1 MGHMSTTRTIALEMA
16 LHWRSAE
23 TTHVDR
29 RYFEKISLW
38 RDFFPA
44 DLGERLRDAP
54 VGTAF
59 AVDIP
64 AGDLVP
70 GYQRSLV
77 QRLNRRQFREAPR
90 PGLHVVPRVGRWY
103 PATFFDT
110 SLFFRGDYR
119 PGRILSIDDPHLDVD
134 FNHPLAKYPLR
145 VEAVIV
151 ADYGLGTER
160 GGRCNDIAQ
169 EITSRGP
176 GMQAPLQGLDIDFLS
191 GDPFARMDPRDD
203 AQFYA
208 APRLVH
214 HLDAQA
220 RARITDI
227 YARFLRPGMRVLDL
241 MSSWTS
247 HLPEAIGDLHVTGL
261 GMNADEL
268 AQNPCLDERVV
279 QDLNREPR
287 LPFADASFDAVL
299 CTASVEYLI
308 HPIEV
313 FKDVARVLKPGA
325 PFVLS
330 FSDRWFPPKA
340 IELWGELHPFER
352 LGLVLQYFQQ
362 AGGYTDLGTESLQG
376 LPRPED
382 DKYAG
387 QLLQSDPVFAL
398 WGRRIGVG

>member
-1 MGHMSTTRTIALEMA
+1 MNTTRTIALEVA
-16 LHWRSAE
+16 LHWTSAQA
-23 TTHVDR
+23 THSDR
-29 RYFEKISLW
+29 RYFEKVSLW

-54 VGTAF
+54 VGECF
-59 AVDIP
+59 SVDIP

-70 GYQRSLV
+70 AYDRNLV
-77 QRLNRRQFREAPR
+77 QRLSRYQFRESPR
-90 PGLHVVPRVGRWY
+90 PGLKIVPQLGRWY

-110 SLFFRGDYR
+110 ALFYRGDYR
-119 PGRILSIDDPHLDVD
+119 PGRILSIDEQAIEVD
-134 FNHPLAKYPLR
+134 FNHPLATFPLQ
-145 VEAVIV
+145 VTAVIA
-151 ADYGLGTER
+151 ADFGSGPER

-169 EITSRGP
+169 EVTARGP
-176 GMQAPLQGLDIDFLS
+176 GMQALPRTVEVDFLS
-191 GDPFARMDPRDD
+191 GDPFSRMDPRDD

-208 APRLVH
+208 APRLVQ

-220 RARITDI
+220 RARITEI
-227 YARFLRPGMRVLDL
+227 YARFLKPGMQVLDL

-247 HLPEAIGDLHVTGL
+247 HLPEGLDDLHVTGL

-268 AQNPCLDERVV
+268 AQNPRLADRRV
-279 QDLNREPR
+279 QDLNRDPR
-287 LPFADASFDAVL
+287 LPFESACFDAVL

-313 FKDVARVLKPGA
+313 FKEVARVLKPGA
-325 PFVLS
+325 PFVVT

-340 IELWGELHPFER
+340 IELWSELHPFER
-352 LGLVLQYFQQ
+352 LGLVLQYFQR
-362 AGGYTDLGTESLQG
+362 AGAYSELGTESLQG

-387 QLLQSDPVFAL
+387 QILQSDPVFAV
-398 WGRRIGVG
+398 WGRRSAAG